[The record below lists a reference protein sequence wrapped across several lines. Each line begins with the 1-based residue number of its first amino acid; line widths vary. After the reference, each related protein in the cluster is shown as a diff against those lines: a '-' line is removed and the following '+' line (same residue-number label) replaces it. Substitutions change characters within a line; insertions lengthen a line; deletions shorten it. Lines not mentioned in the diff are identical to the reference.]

1 MGNTSSNGNR
11 PNSSKIIKKKTS
23 SGSSMGNMNNGSNG

>member
-1 MGNTSSNGNR
+1 MGNTSSNR